1 MSLHERQDRLLE
13 EIGSIGSAALAF
25 AEGSACM
32 DNRTFGNATHPMA
45 PDVLN
50 LTASDVLPPVET
62 GAQLLGSAVNTTLAR
77 GPVLSLPAGSL
88 VPGGI
93 FVFEL
98 AVIRNPGALAS
109 DPFPLGLV
117 QRRAYAV
124 VGAGLPGSG
133 AAAPPRV
140 LLKVSD
146 SSRLVETADALD
158 AAGRTLVN
166 PTRRILLESRLVDA
180 VTGQELPGQDNGQ
193 LLRGTDALV
202 RFDVRR
208 SGDAAPLQGV
218 LSAGERP
225 GKQLVGVVRPDGL
238 EAGATYTCAV
248 TVSSSSGQWTVRASV
263 DLETNA
269 PPSSGFID
277 VGNVAI
283 DVLAQ
288 GDGL

>member
-1 MSLHERQDRLLE
+1 M
-13 EIGSIGSAALAF
+13 
-25 AEGSACM
+25 
-32 DNRTFGNATHPMA
+32 
-45 PDVLN
+45 
-50 LTASDVLPPVET
+50 
-62 GAQLLGSAVNTTLAR
+62 
-77 GPVLSLPAGSL
+77 
-88 VPGGI
+88 
-93 FVFEL
+93 
-98 AVIRNPGALAS
+98 
-109 DPFPLGLV
+109 
-117 QRRAYAV
+117 